1 MLGNL
6 FKESGVVERLTK
18 TAGNELMNIVTI
30 FLGFTVGATA
40 TRHHLP
46 VPPDHRDHV
55 RWASWPSASA
65 LRAAFCSPSS

>member
-40 TRHHLP
+40 TATTFLSA
-46 VPPDHRDHV
+46 PDHRDHGA
-55 RWASWPSASA
+55 WASWRSASA
-65 LRAAFCSPSS
+65 PRAAFCSPSS